1 MDIQKKKNIT
11 YIDIYL
17 EEYRT
22 VREEILLRLKERN
35 TIVRYILLL
44 ISALIVAIWQIS
56 SSEVQPQKTLV
67 IFLVIIPTIF
77 FLLALIYCWHDIM
90 IARLANYNNKILR
103 PKLAEVCQNK
113 NILAWEKYLHKQR
126 KSLFWKCM
134 SFLNRLI
141 LVVPIPLSIISMY
154 ALIKPDIFSTIKII
168 LAIFTLL
175 LFIAVLVLF
184 LFIDCMYCQSGK

>member
-1 MDIQKKKNIT
+1 MQKKQHIT
-11 YIDIYL
+11 DIDIYL

-35 TIVRYILLL
+35 IIVRYILLL
-44 ISALIVAIWQIS
+44 ISALIIAIWQIS
-56 SSEVQPQKTLV
+56 NSEAEPQKTLV
-67 IFLVIIPTIF
+67 IFLVIIPVIF

-103 PKLAEVCQNK
+103 PKLVDIYQDK

-126 KSLFWKCM
+126 KSLFWKLM

-141 LVVPIPLSIISMY
+141 LLVPIPLSTISMY
-154 ALIKPDIFSTIKII
+154 ALTKPDIFITIKIA
-168 LAIFTLL
+168 LTIFTLL
-175 LFIAVLVLF
+175 LFVVVLVLF
-184 LFIDCMYCQSGK
+184 LFIDYINRQSGK